1 MKRQTSARG
10 FTLVELL
17 VVIGIIA
24 LLISI
29 LLPSLNRARETAN
42 RVKCSSNLRQ
52 IGQAL
57 LLYANEN
64 KGAYPR
70 TLASATGG
78 TTWGTGT
85 TDADPFNPGVPAGTD
100 VQLDDITAAVFLL
113 IRTQDIGSEVFT
125 CPSSNAEKDLYGGG
139 TNGPLQRSNFS
150 TITKNLSYS
159 YAHPYPNSTATGG
172 GYKLNSSIGP
182 DFAIAADINPG
193 TVGTETSNDDIT
205 AALFLLIRTQ
215 DIGSEVFTCPSS
227 NAEKDLY
234 GGGTNGPLQRGNFST
249 VTKNLSY
256 SYAHPYPD
264 STATGGGYKLNSS
277 IGPDFA
283 IAADINPGTTGTG
296 NLVTSVRTISSAAE
310 MKNGNTNNHD
320 RDGQNVLYGDGH
332 VEFQTNPFVGVQR
345 DCIYTVAGSATDLTT
360 DGANAVGNPRNAND
374 SVMLP
379 HDD

>member
-1 MKRQTSARG
+1 MSSQNPCRNHRNRG

-42 RVKCSSNLRQ
+42 RVKCASNLRQ
-52 IGQAL
+52 MGQAL

-64 KGAYPR
+64 KGGYPR
-70 TLASATGG
+70 TLASPTGG
-78 TTWGTGT
+78 QTWGSGT
-85 TDADPFNPGVPAGTD
+85 SDSDPFVGTETANDD
-100 VQLDDITAAVFLL
+100 VTAALFLL

-150 TITKNLSYS
+150 TVSKNLSYS
-159 YAHPYPNSTATGG
+159 YAHSYPNSTATGG

-193 TVGTETSNDDIT
+193 T
-205 AALFLLIRTQ
+205 A
-215 DIGSEVFTCPSS
+215 
-227 NAEKDLY
+227 
-234 GGGTNGPLQRGNFST
+234 
-249 VTKNLSY
+249 
-256 SYAHPYPD
+256 
-264 STATGGGYKLNSS
+264 
-277 IGPDFA
+277 
-283 IAADINPGTTGTG
+283 GTG

-345 DCIYTVAGSATDLTT
+345 DNIYTVAATTGDLTT
-360 DGANAVGNPRNAND
+360 SGTYIGIPVNGND

-379 HDD
+379 GDD